1 MEVFHFPLSDNV
13 TDQSD
18 LYWAWALTPLPAPGS
33 PADSAFLRIRLMAPE
48 AALTR
53 AATEFSRLGGLASAP
68 AQAAPPLQDRVA
80 VILAGTAAQFER
92 FIPRAAA
99 PVADA
104 VRTTLRASIS
114 PPPTV
119 TLGQHRFN
127 FASRVYLAGI
137 LNNTPDSF
145 YDRGRYY
152 GLDAALARADEMI
165 GEGVDVIEVGG
176 ETAQQGES
184 VPTGEEIQRVAPLI
198 AALVRR
204 YDRPVAVDTYKPA
217 VAKAAIDA
225 GAVLV
230 NDISGA
236 ADPEMARVIATS
248 HAGIVIM
255 HLHGRPKHHYTDVD
269 VPSMMDWVAAFLWRR
284 TKELIAA
291 GIPRERILVDPG
303 LNFGKHPSR
312 DIELMRRL
320 PELRS
325 LGFPIFVATSRKDYI
340 RDLLR
345 LHPNELLEGTAA
357 AVAFAIAQGANMLRV
372 HDVQAMVRVARM
384 MEYFCGYQDASTR
397 GRAQALQRD
406 TAKITGANTAS
417 HKEGR

>member
-1 MEVFHFPLSDNV
+1 M
-13 TDQSD
+13 TDKKE
-18 LYWAWALTPLPAPGS
+18 LYWAWALMPLPPPGS
-33 PADSAFLRIRLMAPE
+33 PAEAAFVRLRLMAPQ
-48 AALTR
+48 AALR
-53 AATEFSRLGGLASAP
+53 RVVVEFARLGGAVSAP
-68 AQAAPPLQDRVA
+68 APAAPPLQDRLQV
-80 VILAGTAAQFER
+80 VLAGTAAQFDR
-92 FIPRAAA
+92 FMGEAA
-99 PVADA
+99 PPLAAA
-104 VRTTLRASIS
+104 VRTTLRATIAS
-114 PPPTV
+114 PPAV
-119 TLGQHRFN
+119 TLGRHQFH
-127 FASRVYLAGI
+127 FASRVYVAGI

-152 GLDAALARADEMI
+152 GPQTALARADEMVR
-165 GEGVDVIEVGG
+165 EGADVIEVGG
-176 ETAQQGES
+176 ETAQQGD
-184 VPTGEEIQRVAPLI
+184 PIPAREEIERVAPLI
-198 AALVRR
+198 AELVRR
-204 YDRPVAVDTYKPA
+204 YDRPVAVDTYKPE
-217 VAKAAIDA
+217 VARAAIEA

-236 ADPEMARVIATS
+236 ANPEMARVIATG

-255 HLHGRPKHHYTDVD
+255 HLHGRPKQHYTDIN

-284 TKELIAA
+284 SAEMIAA
-291 GIPRERILVDPG
+291 GVPRERILVDPG

-345 LHPNELLEGTAA
+345 LHPDDLLEGTAA

-384 MEYFCGYQDASTR
+384 MEFFCGHQDPSKR
-397 GRAQALQRD
+397 GRVETRRE
-406 TAKITGANTAS
+406 TAKTTAETRRAER
-417 HKEGR
+417 EGR

>member
-1 MEVFHFPLSDNV
+1 M
-13 TDQSD
+13 TDKKE
-18 LYWAWALTPLPAPGS
+18 LYWAWALMPLPPPGS
-33 PADSAFLRIRLMAPE
+33 PAEAAFVRLRLMAPQ
-48 AALTR
+48 AALR
-53 AATEFSRLGGLASAP
+53 RVVVEFARLGGAVSALAP
-68 AQAAPPLQDRVA
+68 AAPPLQDRLQV
-80 VILAGTAAQFER
+80 VLAGTAAQFDR
-92 FIPRAAA
+92 FMGEAA
-99 PVADA
+99 PPLAAA
-104 VRTTLRASIS
+104 VRTTLRATIAS
-114 PPPTV
+114 PPAV
-119 TLGQHRFN
+119 TLGRHQFH
-127 FASRVYLAGI
+127 FASRVYVAGI

-152 GLDAALARADEMI
+152 GPQTALARADEMVR
-165 GEGVDVIEVGG
+165 EGADVIEVGG
-176 ETAQQGES
+176 ETAQQGD
-184 VPTGEEIQRVAPLI
+184 PIPAREEIERVAPLI
-198 AALVRR
+198 AELVRR
-204 YDRPVAVDTYKPA
+204 YDRPVAVDTYKPE
-217 VAKAAIDA
+217 VARAAIEA

-236 ADPEMARVIATS
+236 ANPEMARVIATG

-255 HLHGRPKHHYTDVD
+255 HLHGRPKQHYTDIN

-284 TKELIAA
+284 STEMIAA
-291 GIPRERILVDPG
+291 GVPRERILVDPG

-345 LHPNELLEGTAA
+345 LHPDDLLEGTAA

-384 MEYFCGYQDASTR
+384 MEFFCGHQDPSKR
-397 GRAQALQRD
+397 GRLETQRETTKTTAD
-406 TAKITGANTAS
+406 TRRA
-417 HKEGR
+417 HREGR